1 MSFDSRLRDK
11 LIPIVPIVEPN
22 IYEGEDLE
30 YIIFAYG
37 ERGEC
42 FGDNVPEEIVLSVQV
57 HYFLPNGENPRA
69 KKRLIRQAL
78 FDLGGTCPEITNASD
93 KDGQH
98 YVFEFE
104 CAEEEDD
111 GQL

>member
-1 MSFDSRLRDK
+1 MSFDSRLRKK

-22 IYEGEDLE
+22 MYEGNAVE
-30 YIIFAYG
+30 YIIFSYR
-37 ERGEC
+37 ERGDC
-42 FGDNVPEEIVLSVQV
+42 FGDNEPEEIILTVQV

-78 FDLGGTCPEITNASD
+78 FELGGTWPEITNASD

-104 CAEEEDD
+104 YAEEEDD

>member
-11 LIPIVPIVEPN
+11 LLPIVPIVEPN
-22 IYEGEDLE
+22 IYDGEALE
-30 YIIFAYG
+30 YIIFAYI
-37 ERGEC
+37 ERGDC
-42 FGDNVPEEIVLSVQV
+42 FGDNEPEEIILTVQV

-78 FDLGGTCPEITNASD
+78 FELGGTWPEITNASD

-104 CAEEEDD
+104 CAEEEYD

>member
-22 IYEGEDLE
+22 IYEGDAIE

-37 ERGEC
+37 ERGDC
-42 FGDNVPEEIVLSVQV
+42 FGDNGPEEIVLSVQV

-69 KKRLIRQAL
+69 KKQLIRQAL
-78 FDLGGTCPEITNASD
+78 FELGGTCPEITNASD

-111 GQL
+111 GQI

>member
-11 LIPIVPIVEPN
+11 LIPIVPVVEPN
-22 IYEGEDLE
+22 IYEGDAIE

-37 ERGEC
+37 ERGDC
-42 FGDNVPEEIVLSVQV
+42 FGDNGPEEIVLSAQV

-111 GQL
+111 GKL

>member
-1 MSFDSRLRDK
+1 MSFDSRLRGK

-37 ERGEC
+37 ERGDC

>member
-1 MSFDSRLRDK
+1 MSFDSRLRNK
-11 LIPIVPIVEPN
+11 LLPIVPIAEPN
-22 IYEGEDLE
+22 MYEGDAVE
-30 YIIFAYG
+30 YIIFYYR
-37 ERGEC
+37 ERGDC
-42 FGDNVPEEIVLSVQV
+42 FGDNEPEEIILTVQV

-78 FDLGGTCPEITNASD
+78 FELGGTWPEITNASD

-104 CAEEEDD
+104 RVEEDED

>member
-1 MSFDSRLRDK
+1 MSFDSRMRDK

-22 IYEGEDLE
+22 IYEGDALE

-37 ERGEC
+37 ERGDC
-42 FGDNVPEEIVLSVQV
+42 FGDNGPEEIVLSVQV
-57 HYFLPNGENPRA
+57 HYFLPNGENPRT

>member
-1 MSFDSRLRDK
+1 MSFDSRLRNK

-22 IYEGEDLE
+22 MYEGDAVE
-30 YIIFAYG
+30 YIIFSYR
-37 ERGEC
+37 ERGDC
-42 FGDNVPEEIVLSVQV
+42 FGDNEPEEIILTVQV

-78 FDLGGTCPEITNASD
+78 FELGGTWPEITNASD

-104 CAEEEDD
+104 YAEEEDD

>member
-1 MSFDSRLRDK
+1 MSFDSRLRNK
-11 LIPIVPIVEPN
+11 LLPIVPIVEPN
-22 IYEGEDLE
+22 MYEGDALE
-30 YIIFAYG
+30 YIIFAYR
-37 ERGEC
+37 ERGDC
-42 FGDNVPEEIVLSVQV
+42 FGDNEPEEIILSVQV

-78 FDLGGTCPEITNASD
+78 FELGGTWPVITNASD
-93 KDGQH
+93 NDGQH

-104 CAEEEDD
+104 CVEEEDD

>member
-11 LIPIVPIVEPN
+11 LIPIVPVVEPN
-22 IYEGEDLE
+22 IYEGDALE

-37 ERGEC
+37 ERGDC
-42 FGDNVPEEIVLSVQV
+42 FGDNEPEEIILSVQV

-104 CAEEEDD
+104 CTEEDD
-111 GQL
+111 NGQL